1 MQPWTIIYTLLV
13 LKVNNPISD
22 YNEWQLVRNDIMLYF
37 TIIEIIHQS
46 NENDWNN
53 NLKNLKRNKV
63 PS

>member
-1 MQPWTIIYTLLV
+1 MQPWIIIYTLLV
-13 LKVNNPISD
+13 LKVNNSISD
-22 YNEWQLVRNDIMLYF
+22 YNEWQLVRNDMMLYF

-46 NENDWNN
+46 NENGWNN